1 MIAQAVPTFPPGT
14 HVSSVSIIEDE
25 DGGYTVIAKVRG
37 PAKPKRGRPTKATT
51 TPRRQSRRGPADMAR
66 AEAALSFIQTN
77 GGEANGRELAEK
89 MQWTHAQLS
98 TVMGILRKKEQVRL
112 AGKDPAS
119 RSNRYVVMVEPS
131 ANGSHA

>member
-1 MIAQAVPTFPPGT
+1 MIAQALPTFPPGT
-14 HVSSVSIIEDE
+14 HVSSVSIIEDDE
-25 DGGYTVIAKVRG
+25 GGYTVIAKVRG
-37 PAKPKRGRPTKATT
+37 PAKPKRGRPTKPPTR
-51 TPRRQSRRGPADMAR
+51 RRQSRKGPADMAR
-66 AEAALSFIQTN
+66 AETALSFIRDN